1 MGQKSDPSLHRCL
14 WLEISH
20 DDAVN
25 LVVVAVGSSDGLM
38 VVDEGREMPLHSLV
52 WLLEALSSLL
62 HGPPHR
68 LMGCPHNRT
77 AGGSRE
83 RAREGERA
91 PAMEL
96 WFFII

>member
-1 MGQKSDPSLHRCL
+1 M
-14 WLEISH
+14 
-20 DDAVN
+20 
-25 LVVVAVGSSDGLM
+25 VVAVGSSDGLM
-38 VVDEGREMPLHSLV
+38 VMDEGREMPLLSLV

-68 LMGCPHNRT
+68 LTRCPYSGA

-91 PAMEL
+91 PAKDSFL
-96 WFFII
+96 

>member
-1 MGQKSDPSLHRCL
+1 MDQKSDPSLNRCL
-14 WLEISH
+14 WFDISQ

-25 LVVVAVGSSDGLM
+25 LVVVAVVSSDGLM
-38 VVDEGREMPLHSLV
+38 VVDEGREMPLRSLM
-52 WLLEALSSLL
+52 WLLEALSSLP
-62 HGPPHR
+62 HSPPHR
-68 LMGCPHNRT
+68 LMGCPLNRT

-96 WFFII
+96 